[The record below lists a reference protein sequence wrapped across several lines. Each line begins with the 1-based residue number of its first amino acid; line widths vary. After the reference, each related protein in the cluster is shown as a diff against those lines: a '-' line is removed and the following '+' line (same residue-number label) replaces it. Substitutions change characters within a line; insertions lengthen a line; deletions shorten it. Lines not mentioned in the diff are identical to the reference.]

1 VPATKLEAPVP
12 NPGGRGFFLI
22 VQRTAVLCRSA
33 PKRLILRV
41 GRAAVKYAE
50 KIFSIRVSKRDGTS
64 KVLKGLH
71 GTPMLNEV
79 IHVPVGKD
87 DVLIVTRA
95 PRTQLR
101 RKNWGLCEL
110 SQHWPALWRIA
121 LESSIWPRTRADT

>member
-1 VPATKLEAPVP
+1 LKRPGVTAVPATKLEAPVP

-71 GTPMLNEV
+71 GTPMVNEV

-87 DVLIVTRA
+87 DVLIVKLTA
-95 PRTQLR
+95 QPD
-101 RKNWGLCEL
+101 
-110 SQHWPALWRIA
+110 ALGQPWEAKEI
-121 LESSIWPRTRADT
+121 

>member
-1 VPATKLEAPVP
+1 MPARKLEAPVP

-87 DVLIVTRA
+87 DVLIVKLTA
-95 PRTQLR
+95 QPD
-101 RKNWGLCEL
+101 
-110 SQHWPALWRIA
+110 ALGQPWEAKEI
-121 LESSIWPRTRADT
+121 